1 MTTVVT
7 EPTNNRTEIC
17 AEDLLASAQL
27 QIAEVFGNIADFWGF
42 TRTQGRIFGLVFLSP
57 VPLDQR
63 TIRDT
68 LAISAGSA
76 SMTVTSLVEWG
87 VLRRVGRKLEAET
100 DFWKLI
106 TTVIRRRERE
116 EVEDA
121 IDQARGVMEALNR
134 GPDTQ
139 ELRFAKTRLAHLL
152 RFFETGMSLL
162 EAVISLAPINPILQA
177 IARGAA
183 RYTGARPRRG
193 RKTWSA
199 SRDSEPTTPPSPIK
213 EPHA

>member
-1 MTTVVT
+1 MS
-7 EPTNNRTEIC
+7 EPTNEQS
-17 AEDLLASAQL
+17 APPPQDLLGSAQL

-57 VPLDQR
+57 TPLDQR

-87 VLRRVGRKLEAET
+87 VLRRVGRQLEAET

-121 IDQARGVMEALNR
+121 IEQAHAVMEALKR

-139 ELRFAKTRLAHLL
+139 EIRFAKARLAHLL
-152 RFFETGMSLL
+152 RFFETGMNLL

-183 RYTGARPRRG
+183 RYKGGRPRRG

-199 SRDSEPTTPPSPIK
+199 PQDAAPAAPPSTPK

>member
-1 MTTVVT
+1 MS
-7 EPTNNRTEIC
+7 EPTSQSSEFA
-17 AEDLLASAQL
+17 AEELLARSQL

-57 VPLDQR
+57 APLDQR
-63 TIRDT
+63 TIRER

-87 VLRRVGRKLEAET
+87 VLRRVGRQLEAET

-121 IDQARGVMEALNR
+121 IEQARAVMEALNA
-134 GPDTQ
+134 GPSTD
-139 ELRFAKTRLAHLL
+139 EISFAKKRLAHLL
-152 RFFETGMSLL
+152 QFFETGMSLL
-162 EAVISLAPINPILQA
+162 EAVIALAPINPILQA

-183 RYTGARPRRG
+183 RYKGG
-193 RKTWSA
+193 R
-199 SRDSEPTTPPSPIK
+199 SRKLRSSWNSTRDGELPTPSPSPK

>member
-1 MTTVVT
+1 MTRSVSEHTSTSDAPIVGHT
-7 EPTNNRTEIC
+7 LDE
-17 AEDLLASAQL
+17 AQL
-27 QIAEVFGNIADFWGF
+27 EIAEVFGNIADFWGF

-57 VPLDQR
+57 VPVDQR
-63 TIRDT
+63 TLRER
-68 LAISAGSA
+68 LQISAGSA

-121 IDQARGVMEALNR
+121 IDRARAVQARLKEASDSR
-134 GPDTQ
+134 
-139 ELRFAKTRLAHLL
+139 EIRFARKRIAHLL

-162 EAVISLAPINPILQA
+162 EAVLSMAPINPILQA
-177 IARGAA
+177 IARGAS
-183 RYTGARPRRG
+183 RYHGARARRA
-193 RKTWSA
+193 RA
-199 SRDSEPTTPPSPIK
+199 LSREPADPNTETNDSN
-213 EPHA
+213 HA

>member
-1 MTTVVT
+1 MS
-7 EPTNNRTEIC
+7 EPTNKQSPPP

-27 QIAEVFGNIADFWGF
+27 RIAEVFGNIADFWGF

-57 VPLDQR
+57 TPLDQR
-63 TIRDT
+63 TIRDR

-87 VLRRVGRKLEAET
+87 VLRRVGRQLEAET

-121 IDQARGVMEALNR
+121 IEQAHAVMEELKR

-139 ELRFAKTRLAHLL
+139 DIRFAKARLAHLL
-152 RFFETGMSLL
+152 RFFETGMNLL

-183 RYTGARPRRG
+183 RYKGGRPRRG
-193 RKTWSA
+193 RSAWSTP
-199 SRDSEPTTPPSPIK
+199 RDAPAQPSPAK